1 MALKKRD
8 EDLLFKNE
16 PVVEVQ
22 QEVLVE
28 VVEEQAEEFD

>member
-1 MALKKRD
+1 MEMALKKRD

-16 PVVEVQ
+16 PLVEVQ

-28 VVEEQAEEFD
+28 EQAEEFD